1 MFSIRHKAIALI
13 AATVVS
19 LPAMADEVQVAVAAN
34 FTAPMQDIAAQFEKD
49 TGHTAKLSFGATGK
63 FYAQISH
70 GAPFEVFLA
79 ADSKTPA
86 KLDAEN
92 ATVPGTR
99 FTYAKG
105 TLVLWSKDDK
115 GVDAKGDV
123 LKTSTAPHLA
133 IANPKT
139 APYGTAAIQTMT
151 KLGVM
156 DSWQSR
162 LVQGEN
168 IAQTYQF
175 VATGNAPLGFVAL
188 SQVFKNGKIT
198 NGSAWIVPQEM
209 HDPILQDAVLLKKGE
224 NNAAAKAL
232 LEYLKG
238 SKAHAIIESY
248 GYGL

>member
-1 MFSIRHKAIALI
+1 MVLTRYKLVAL
-13 AATVVS
+13 AAAMAVS
-19 LPAMADEVQVAVAAN
+19 SLALADEVQVAVAAN

-49 TGHTAKLSFGATGK
+49 TGHVAKLSFGATGK

-70 GAPFEVFLA
+70 GAPFEVFLS

-86 KLDAEN
+86 KLDDEK
-92 ATVPGTR
+92 ATVPGMR

-105 TLVLWSKDDK
+105 TLVLWSKD
-115 GVDAKGDV
+115 GNMVDAKGDI
-123 LKTSTAPHLA
+123 LKTSSAPHLA

-151 KLGVM
+151 KLGVL
-156 DSWQSR
+156 DAWQPK

-188 SQVFKNGKIT
+188 SQVFKDGKIT
-198 NGSAWIVPQEM
+198 SGSAWIVPQDM
-209 HDPILQDAVLLKKGE
+209 HDPILQDAVLLKQGADNK
-224 NNAAAKAL
+224 AAKAL

-238 SKAHAIIESY
+238 SKAHAIIKSY
-248 GYGL
+248 GYGV